1 MTGCSPED
9 KQACDTF
16 PTEATN
22 YGTGDMKHISPELVF
37 NSVPAGTQSFAVV
50 LRDLSFQN
58 GFVHWVIWNIPG
70 SATGLAENIPGGA
83 MPSTPAG
90 ASQASI
96 DTTGHY
102 FGPGAVCN
110 VYEFVVYA
118 LNQATITPPSTTD
131 RPAIQTY
138 IEGLGDAI
146 LGEASI
152 RARSDE
158 GACN

>member
-1 MTGCSPED
+1 MVGCSPED

-16 PTEATN
+16 PTEHTN
-22 YGTGDMKHISPELVF
+22 YGTGDMKHISPELVW
-37 NSVPAGTQSFAVV
+37 SSAPAGTQSFAVV
-50 LRDLSFQN
+50 FQDLSN
-58 GFVHWVIWNIPG
+58 GFAHWVIWNIPG

-96 DTTGHY
+96 DNTGHY
-102 FGPGAVCN
+102 FGPGAPCN

-118 LNQATITPPSTTD
+118 LNQATISPPNATD
-131 RPAIQTY
+131 RTAVRTHIQ
-138 IEGLGDAI
+138 GLGAAI